1 MRATT
6 EAVVKSCMMS
16 EAPSE
21 ILELVERVDRTRA
34 LLEAVAGAA
43 TDLPESDE
51 LRAATV
57 SVEAELA
64 RLEDAL
70 KRATTGIVAAAA
82 GSITAPARRRGGS
95 VCGR

>member
-6 EAVVKSCMMS
+6 EAVVKSCNMS
-16 EAPSE
+16 EAPGE

-34 LLEAVAGAA
+34 LLEAVVGAA
-43 TDLPESDE
+43 TALPESEE

-57 SVEAELA
+57 SIEAELA

-70 KRATTGIVAAAA
+70 ARVKTGIVAAAA
-82 GSITAPARRRGGS
+82 GSITAPTRRRGGS